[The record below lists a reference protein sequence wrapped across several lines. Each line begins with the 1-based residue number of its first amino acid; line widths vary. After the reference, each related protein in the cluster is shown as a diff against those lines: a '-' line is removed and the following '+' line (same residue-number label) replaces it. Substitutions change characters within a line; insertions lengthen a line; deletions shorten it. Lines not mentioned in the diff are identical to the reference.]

1 MTTSISVNE
10 AEVVVAVTEERV
22 ELNVCE
28 QVTEVSVSTAGPQ
41 GPRGSQILS
50 GATDP
55 SPIIGLRGDQY
66 INTTTGYLFGPKTE
80 SGWGSGVRLGEQ
92 LGIND
97 ISHVFYQTFT
107 SDIWNITH
115 PLQFKPSITVVD
127 LSGNVI
133 EGDYQYTGDTI
144 IATFSQAIAG
154 AAYLS

>member
-1 MTTSISVNE
+1 MTTEISTVQ

-28 QVTEVSVSTAGPQ
+28 QVTEITVSATGPQ

-50 GATDP
+50 GTTDP

-66 INTTTGYLFGPKTE
+66 INTTTGFLFGPKTE
-80 SGWGSGVRLGEQ
+80 SGWGAGIRLGPQ
-92 LGIND
+92 LSISD
-97 ISHVFYQTFT
+97 VSHVFYQTFL
-107 SDIWNITH
+107 SSEWNITH
-115 PLQFKPSITVVD
+115 PLEFKPNITVVD

-133 EGDYQYTGDTI
+133 EGDYQYVGDTI
-144 IATFSQAIAG
+144 VATFSQAIAG